1 VSKIPSVFI
10 TGLTASNKIADVPI
24 RRQIIT
30 IFIIHEDREPDDSEN
45 GLTKKIR
52 TRNNDM
58 PNIVEAYLVFSL
70 YWTI

>member
-1 VSKIPSVFI
+1 VSRTPSVFI
-10 TGLTASNKIADVPI
+10 TGLTASNKIADVTI
-24 RRQIIT
+24 RRQRIT
-30 IFIIHEDREPDDSEN
+30 IFIIHEDMEPDDTEN

-52 TRNNDM
+52 MRNNDA